1 MPNCKMFGLTNTKCN
16 EHSSCMQVGHNRT
29 QQRVYDGETQ
39 WATGRWSVDA
49 AAGEARAPRAV
60 RPAARLMN
68 EPTRVLLLS
77 ALEANLR
84 RAHFNVIAS
93 SLLRIAAIIADIIIV
108 TIGR

>member
-68 EPTRVLLLS
+68 EPTRVLLHVLHWKRTS
-77 ALEANLR
+77 VEHTLTLLLQAYYVSR
-84 RAHFNVIAS
+84 R
-93 SLLRIAAIIADIIIV
+93 
-108 TIGR
+108 